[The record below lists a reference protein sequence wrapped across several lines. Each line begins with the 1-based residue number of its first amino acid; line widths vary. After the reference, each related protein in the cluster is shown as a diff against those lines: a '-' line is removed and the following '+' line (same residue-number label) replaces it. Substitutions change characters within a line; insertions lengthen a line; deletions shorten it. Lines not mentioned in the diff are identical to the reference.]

1 MGYLLPR
8 VLEETLRAKIQVVTG
23 YPGASEIDLAVERGE
38 INCRGME
45 VPPHFGREP
54 FETWHKKGFDR
65 HIVQGGRKRDPKLSD
80 TPTIFELMDDYRTS
94 ESSRRLAQIVLAT
107 GEFGQPMVA
116 TPGLPADRLRV
127 LREAY
132 SKALKDPDLLA
143 EAKKGRMDVD
153 ATSGEDLYDIIK
165 EVMNSSPEVIEGVK
179 KLLGN

>member
-1 MGYLLPR
+1 
-8 VLEETLRAKIQVVTG
+8 
-23 YPGASEIDLAVERGE
+23 
-38 INCRGME
+38 
-45 VPPHFGREP
+45 
-54 FETWHKKGFDR
+54 
-65 HIVQGGRKRDPKLSD
+65 
-80 TPTIFELMDDYRTS
+80 
-94 ESSRRLAQIVLAT
+94 
-107 GEFGQPMVA
+107 MVA